1 MIENIITILML
12 LGILLSLAITNI
24 ILGAVN
30 GSMNKKFSWK
40 KLAKGILKVFLFC
53 LCFISFS
60 FCLQVMPIVL
70 ERVDIVIPDDAINLV
85 ELIGLTIVAYKK
97 YATDCFEKICL
108 ILDVRKEE

>member
-1 MIENIITILML
+1 
-12 LGILLSLAITNI
+12 
-24 ILGAVN
+24 
-30 GSMNKKFSWK
+30 MNKKFSWK

-85 ELIGLTIVAYKK
+85 ELIGLTIVAIGTSIPELPVSLSDAFASAIDGSNSNIGFSNVIGSNISIY
-97 YATDCFEKICL
+97 Y
-108 ILDVRKEE
+108 

>member
-53 LCFISFS
+53 LCFVSFC
-60 FCLQVMPIVL
+60 FCLQAMPIIL
-70 ERVDIVIPDDAINLV
+70 ERVSIVIPDNTINLV
-85 ELIGLTIVAYKK
+85 EIIGILVFAYKK